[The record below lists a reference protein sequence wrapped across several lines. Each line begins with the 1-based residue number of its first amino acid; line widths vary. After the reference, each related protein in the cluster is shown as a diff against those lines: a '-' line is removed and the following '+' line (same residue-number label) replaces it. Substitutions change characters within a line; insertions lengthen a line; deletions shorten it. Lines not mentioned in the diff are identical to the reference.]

1 MKIDNI
7 EIRNEALRIAEEA
20 LVDIELSRIPL
31 SNIALKASRL
41 ARLVNEFD
49 LEKIFEYEV
58 SGYPFS
64 SNGVTADV
72 FRLGKMAER
81 NSLNDKNEETITCYS
96 ISVIEAN
103 IQAQQIALAQ
113 AHDRNVQISSA
124 NPCQII
130 HTPPSNFS
138 ERTNR
143 VSFINNDAELLS
155 KRRAFIHKNIK
166 KIYMDLKF
174 NFLTESIWFRI
185 KGKIDSYIR
194 EIIPDESQKISAI
207 YDSLNDDNP
216 EKWATALTTCRRM
229 LKALADKLYPSSN
242 TPVLKGKNKIKVG
255 EDSYINRLILYIEE
269 NSTQKTLDSITNSNL
284 EYIGKRLD
292 NIKNETCKGTHSTV
306 EKEEAERCF
315 MHVYMLIGDILEI
328 ERHRAKVPTK

>member
-7 EIRNEALRIAEEA
+7 EIRNEALQLAEEA
-20 LVDIELSRIPL
+20 LADIEYSRIPL

-58 SGYPFS
+58 SGYPS
-64 SNGVTADV
+64 SKNGVSADV
-72 FRLGKMAER
+72 FRLGKIAER
-81 NSLNDKNEETITCYS
+81 NSFDDKNQEVISCYS
-96 ISVIEAN
+96 ISYIEAN
-103 IQAQQIALAQ
+103 IQSQRIALEQ
-113 AHDRNVQISSA
+113 ARDRNISISSA
-124 NPCQII
+124 NPNQLITI
-130 HTPPSNFS
+130 PPSNFK

-143 VSFINNDAELLS
+143 VSSIEEGTELLS
-155 KRRAFIHKNIK
+155 KRRAFIYKTIK

-174 NFLTESIWFRI
+174 NSLTESIWFKL

-194 EIIPDESQKISAI
+194 DIIPSETEKLSAI

-229 LKALADKLYPSSN
+229 IKAVADKLYPPSN
-242 TPVLKGKNKIKVG
+242 ISVQKKGKTIEVG
-255 EDSYINRLILYIEE
+255 EDNFINRLILYIEE
-269 NSTQKTLDSITNSNL
+269 NSTQKTFNQITNSNL
-284 EYIGKRLD
+284 AYIGERLD
-292 NIKNETCKGTHSTV
+292 SIIKETCKGTHSSV

-315 MHVYMLIGDILEI
+315 MHTYMLIGDILEI
-328 ERHRAKVPTK
+328 ERQRPKEKS

>member
-1 MKIDNI
+1 M
-7 EIRNEALRIAEEA
+7 RIAEEA
-20 LVDIELSRIPL
+20 LADIELSRIPL

-41 ARLVNEFD
+41 SRLVNEFD
-49 LEKIFEYEV
+49 LEKIFEYEA

-64 SNGVTADV
+64 PTGVSPDV
-72 FRLGKMAER
+72 FRLGKAAER
-81 NSLNDKNEETITCYS
+81 NDIDDKNKETMICLS
-96 ISVIEAN
+96 ISAMEAN
-103 IQAQQIALAQ
+103 IQAQQIALEQ

-124 NPCQII
+124 NPSQII
-130 HTPPSNFS
+130 HTPPSNS
-138 ERTNR
+138 IERTNR
-143 VSFINNDAELLS
+143 VSSIKNTADLLS
-155 KRRAFIHKNIK
+155 KRRVFIHKSIK

-174 NFLTESIWFRI
+174 NFLTESIWFRF

-194 EIIPDESQKISAI
+194 EIIPDESQKILAI

-229 LKALADKLYPSSN
+229 IKALADKLYPPSN
-242 TPVLKGKNKIKVG
+242 TPVSKGKKMINVG
-255 EDSYINRLILYIEE
+255 EDSYINRLIQYIEE

-328 ERHRAKVPTK
+328 ERHRAKVATK

>member
-7 EIRNEALRIAEEA
+7 EIRNEALQLAEEA
-20 LVDIELSRIPL
+20 LADIEYSRIPL

-58 SGYPFS
+58 SGYPS
-64 SNGVTADV
+64 SKNGVSADV
-72 FRLGKMAER
+72 FRLGKIAER
-81 NSLNDKNEETITCYS
+81 NSFDDKNQEVISCYS
-96 ISVIEAN
+96 ISYIEAN
-103 IQAQQIALAQ
+103 IQSQRIALEQ
-113 AHDRNVQISSA
+113 ARDRNISISSA
-124 NPCQII
+124 NPNQLITI
-130 HTPPSNFS
+130 PPSNFK

-143 VSFINNDAELLS
+143 VSSIEEGTELLS
-155 KRRAFIHKNIK
+155 KRRAFIYKTIK

-174 NFLTESIWFRI
+174 NSLTESIWFKL

-194 EIIPDESQKISAI
+194 EIIPSETEKLSAI

-229 LKALADKLYPSSN
+229 IKAVADKLYPPSN
-242 TPVLKGKNKIKVG
+242 KSVQKKGKIIKLG
-255 EDSYINRLILYIEE
+255 EDNFINRLVLYIEE
-269 NSTQKTLDSITNSNL
+269 NSTQETFNKITNSNL
-284 EYIGKRLD
+284 EYVGNRLES
-292 NIKNETCKGTHSTV
+292 IIEETCKGTHSSV

-315 MHVYMLIGDILEI
+315 MHTYMLIGDILEI
-328 ERHRAKVPTK
+328 ERQRPKEKS